1 VNASAPSSLGEAVAL
16 GWRMAELYADATK
29 QSTKLP
35 KLPPT
40 LPTIDRLP
48 RGKRTE
54 LEIAEAQAT
63 IDRLQLGGANPPST
77 ADLSKKFADPAAN
90 SADIKREVYNLH
102 LAILRACNAA
112 DRTLAKAYQL
122 GRSIADTCPPE
133 IDIPAMADQL
143 NRYRL
148 DELGRWLA
156 DLATRLPD
164 HASRAVR
171 ISMARWKVAAQ
182 DGESSALFS
191 ENDRGTVHRALDRQV
206 QIWRSL
212 LTGEKQAKDMLGA
225 DGYAQ
230 AVGFAVRD
238 SRRLLTSYIWRFLPY
253 VVLALALLGLGVWGL
268 LTFSD
273 TSKII
278 ASATAVASAL
288 GISWKGI
295 TTTLGRAADEI
306 EKPIWTTSIDLV
318 VADAITQSPASSV
331 SLTVAA
337 SLTTAAGG
345 TPETSYTIAAV
356 RARRTLPPGSDTVAQ
371 ALRPPQAGESENAP
385 RDSTAGAGA
394 ADDLVN

>member
-1 VNASAPSSLGEAVAL
+1 
-16 GWRMAELYADATK
+16 MAELYAGATK
-29 QSTKLP
+29 QSTKQPVLP
-35 KLPPT
+35 ST
-40 LPTIDRLP
+40 LPTVGRLP

-54 LEIAEAQAT
+54 LEIAEAEAT
-63 IDRLQLGGANPPST
+63 LDRLALGGANAPST
-77 ADLSKKFADPAAN
+77 ADLNKTFADAAAD
-90 SADIKREVYNLH
+90 SEDIKREVYNLH

-112 DRTLAKAYQL
+112 DRTLGKAYQL

-133 IDIPAMADQL
+133 INIEAMADQL

-148 DELGRWLA
+148 DELGRSLA

-182 DGESSALFS
+182 EGKSSAIFS
-191 ENDRGTVHRALDRQV
+191 DNDAGTVHRALDRQV

-238 SRRLLTSYIWRFLPY
+238 SRRLLTGYIWRFLPY
-253 VVLALALLGLGVWGL
+253 VLLTLTLLGLGVWGL
-268 LTFSD
+268 LTYSA
-273 TSKII
+273 TSKVI
-278 ASATAVASAL
+278 ASATAVAGAL

-295 TTTLGRAADEI
+295 TSTLGRAADEI
-306 EKPIWTTSIDLV
+306 EKPIWATSIDLV

-345 TPETSYTIAAV
+345 TPDTAYTFAAV
-356 RARRTLPPGSDTVAQ
+356 RARRTLPLGSDTVAQ
-371 ALRPPQAGESENAP
+371 SLRPPETVESE
-385 RDSTAGAGA
+385 STPGDAAAGA
-394 ADDLVN
+394 ADD